1 MDYAPGS
8 KAFNGIDE
16 YVWNHTFVITTERL
30 VIGRGVLIMVF
41 DPLSIVK
48 WSGKDTSE
56 GNSPGQD
63 GQPLSPGDSVV
74 VYDATTATVASREDH
89 LLTRWKAS
97 QTQANCS
104 SMT

>member
-1 MDYAPGS
+1 MDHAPGS

-74 VYDATTATVASREDH
+74 VYDATVRFH
-89 LLTRWKAS
+89 
-97 QTQANCS
+97 
-104 SMT
+104 